1 MEQIKV
7 STGTPWEPI
16 VGYSRAVR
24 VGPHVWIAGTTATD
38 ASGNVVG
45 IGDPYA
51 QTIQSLRN
59 IASALGLTGAN

>member
-38 ASGNVVG
+38 ETLLELETPTLKPSRAFATSRVRSG
-45 IGDPYA
+45 
-51 QTIQSLRN
+51 
-59 IASALGLTGAN
+59 